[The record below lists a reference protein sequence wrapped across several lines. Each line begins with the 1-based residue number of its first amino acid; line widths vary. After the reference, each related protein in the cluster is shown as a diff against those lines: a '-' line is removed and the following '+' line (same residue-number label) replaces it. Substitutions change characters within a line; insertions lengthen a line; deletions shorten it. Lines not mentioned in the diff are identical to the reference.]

1 MDTLCL
7 GADASGP
14 VVESP
19 DLVSRTHGVNKA
31 DAAADGNYHHHL
43 PKSEKEIFIFDC
55 LPPVKSVRSFILF
68 KPIMMLAKIVDGAAG
83 SSAPHIRL

>member
-31 DAAADGNYHHHL
+31 AAAAADGNYHHHL
-43 PKSEKEIFIFDC
+43 PKSEKEIYIFDC
-55 LPPVKSVRSFILF
+55 LPPVKSVRSL
-68 KPIMMLAKIVDGAAG
+68 
-83 SSAPHIRL
+83 RT